1 MKFYEQTD
9 LDQSK
14 KEKKAAIGCTLLAM
28 LPFLAMACAGFALRV
43 EWLCAAGCILAG
55 VVVIFLYDW
64 RVKPALRYDA
74 FLTEVHSG
82 LTRQTGGALV
92 RIGVDP
98 VYVDG
103 VDFHEMILNIYED
116 LDEEG
121 ERRFLLDAQREIP
134 AEWLH
139 RDVIV
144 TSHGSYLLEAR
155 LATEVQK
162 EA

>member
-9 LDQSK
+9 LNQSK
-14 KEKKAAIGCTLLAM
+14 KEKKAAIGCTLLAL
-28 LPFLAMACAGFALRV
+28 LPFLAVACAGFALRV
-43 EWLCAAGCILAG
+43 EWLCTAGCILAG
-55 VVVIFLYDW
+55 AVVIFLYDW
-64 RVKPALRYDA
+64 RVKPALRYEA
-74 FLTEVHSG
+74 FLTEAHSG

-98 VYVDG
+98 VYDDG
-103 VDFHEMILNIYED
+103 VDFYEIILNIYED

-121 ERRFLLDAQREIP
+121 ERRFLLDARKTIP

-155 LATEVQK
+155 LALDASKAT
-162 EA
+162 